1 MMLLFLSVAVWRAAS
16 AMTAMKPTL
25 AASPACPTV
34 LHLCP
39 GVTVS
44 PVLVC
49 RPVTPLHPPAAVTW
63 ARSPR
68 LSSRLTRCPRAAPDA
83 SPAPSA
89 ATSWKVW
96 TLETVIWS
104 VAIWAT
110 PTCLAKACTTT
121 TTTTI
126 IWPTGECL
134 YVWVQRQVFHVCR
147 RVTGLMFDDDD
158 VTSFM
163 SSVVLLS
170 GFCLSLS
177 WKCNNEGSSLL
188 GRAHRWHVKMM
199 KSRPVLPGENDSLSV
214 KLMRRDFRKCH
225 MTVGWS
231 DPALALHYWE
241 KERDF

>member
-1 MMLLFLSVAVWRAAS
+1 MLLLFPSVAVWRAAS

-121 TTTTI
+121 TTMI

-134 YVWVQRQVFHVCR
+134 YVWVQRQVFQVCR
-147 RVTGLMFDDDD
+147 RVTGLVFDDV

-163 SSVVLLS
+163 SSVVLVS
-170 GFCLSLS
+170 VSRSLENVIMREAHCS
-177 WKCNNEGSSLL
+177 VAHIAGMLRWWNPGQFSRVRMTLYLWSSCGGILESAAWQW
-188 GRAHRWHVKMM
+188 GDQT
-199 KSRPVLPGENDSLSV
+199 RPSLYTTER
-214 KLMRRDFRKCH
+214 KRDF
-225 MTVGWS
+225 
-231 DPALALHYWE
+231 
-241 KERDF
+241 